1 MGSDVATSVSITDLY
16 GGQKLTFVKGATRI
30 LCSRKKTKTKTT
42 TKTDL
47 SDTLKVTFING
58 YKI

>member
-47 SDTLKVTFING
+47 SDTLIKGNV
-58 YKI
+58 Y